1 MTEENRRWGF
11 WEFLSTFFPF
21 QLLIAHL
28 KYNFFAL
35 LFWATLFLIVTDNL
49 GNAFGIP
56 FLFLSPEYLDTISGW
71 SFAILGFSFGGF
83 IMGFNTYSYM
93 RLGPY
98 FPFLTTLS
106 KPFVKFC
113 VNNSILPLGF
123 LLVLIYEVVDFQ
135 MSQEFVSNWDLF
147 KYISGFLG
155 GMTFFITVS
164 FVYFFRLGTKAMAHQ
179 HQEHTSKP
187 IASVT
192 HKKEKWYER
201 IRKTSDKQ
209 YIYIGR
215 GLKLLKSRSSRH
227 FDKDLV
233 EKVFAQNLINASIF
247 EVITIISFLILGA
260 FNEFKY
266 FEVPAAASIVLLMT
280 ISLMLFS
287 AMLSW
292 LKGWVY
298 PILIISVLIMNKL
311 SLHTSMFKYVN
322 YAYGLNYSS
331 PHPDEYNVNRLKKIS
346 SNDREVSDSKENYIA
361 CLEAW
366 KKQTGE
372 EKPKLVIL
380 NVSGGGSR
388 SALWT
393 MYVLQQADSLLEGK
407 LTSHIQ
413 MITGASGGMVGA
425 AYFRQLALE
434 QKQGLI
440 PTVYDR
446 KYTENIS
453 KDMLNK
459 MSFLASTND
468 IFLRYQK
475 YQYKNKYYT
484 KDRGFGFEQQLHENT
499 NNVLDRPLG
508 YYKQPE
514 QDGITPIMIFS
525 PTIINDGRR
534 LLISSQRLDFLTAPL
549 NENQHMTSSFENI
562 EYHAL
567 LEHQQTQNIRF
578 SSVLRASAT
587 FPFVMPMVTL
597 PTQPEIQLMDAGIRD
612 NYGSKTT
619 MDLLHCINDWVQN
632 NTSGVIIVQIRDT
645 KKVLDNEAY
654 TKVSFI
660 DKITLPFGNMYKN
673 FPRTQDFNQEELLM
687 LASQSF
693 DFPIDLITFN
703 LREREEDRIS
713 LSWHLTTQEKHRVF
727 EALERKQNKASL
739 EQLKRIL

>member
-1 MTEENRRWGF
+1 MSESNRRWSF
-11 WEFLSTFFPF
+11 LEFISTFFPF
-21 QLLIAHL
+21 QLLFAHL
-28 KYNFFAL
+28 KYNLFAL
-35 LFWATLFLIVTDNL
+35 LFWAILFLIVTDNL
-49 GNAFGIP
+49 GYAFGIP
-56 FLFLSPEYLDTISGW
+56 FLFLSPEYLDTVSGW

-98 FPFLTTLS
+98 FPFLTTLY
-106 KPFVKFC
+106 KPFLKFC
-113 VNNSILPLGF
+113 LNNAIIPLLF
-123 LLVLIYEVVDFQ
+123 ISVIIAQIIAFQ
-135 MSQEFVSNWDLF
+135 KTQEFVSNWILF
-147 KYISGFLG
+147 KYIIGFFG
-155 GMTFFITVS
+155 GMLVFIALS
-164 FVYFFRLGTKAMAHQ
+164 FLYFFRMGARAIVHQ
-179 HQEHTSKP
+179 PEQISEP
-187 IASVT
+187 IASVM
-192 HKKEKWYER
+192 HKKVKWYER
-201 IRKTSDKQ
+201 IRKSSDRRS
-209 YIYIGR
+209 IYIGKW
-215 GLKLLKSRSSRH
+215 LKLHQSRSSKH
-227 FDKDLV
+227 FDKEVV
-233 EKVFAQNLINASIF
+233 EKVFAQNLVNASIF

-266 FEVPAAASIVLLMT
+266 FEVPAAASIVLLLT

-287 AMLSW
+287 ALLSW
-292 LKGWVY
+292 FRGWVY
-298 PILIISVLIMNKL
+298 PLLIVTVLIMNKL
-311 SLHTSMFKYVN
+311 SLHTDLFKYIN
-322 YAYGLNYSS
+322 YAYGLNYTTATR
-331 PHPDEYNVNRLKKIS
+331 DDYTIKRLRDIS
-346 SNDREVSDSKENYIA
+346 NNEAAIASSKENYIA

-393 MYVLQQADSLLEGK
+393 TYVLQQADSMLEGR
-407 LTSHIQ
+407 LSSHIQ

-425 AYFRQLALE
+425 AYFRQLILMKKE
-434 QKQGLI
+434 GLI
-440 PTVYDR
+440 PNTSDR

-499 NNVLDRPLG
+499 EYILDRPLG
-508 YYKQPE
+508 YYKQHE
-514 QDGITPIMIFS
+514 IDGHVPIMIFS

-534 LLISSQRLDFLTAPL
+534 LLMSSQRLDFLTAPL
-549 NENQHMTSSFENI
+549 NNHQQMTTANENV

-567 LEHQQTQNIRF
+567 LEHQKTYDIRF
-578 SSVLRASAT
+578 STVLRASAT

-597 PTQPEIQLMDAGIRD
+597 PTTPEIQLMDAGIRD
-612 NYGSKTT
+612 NYGTKTT
-619 MDLLHCINDWVQN
+619 MDLLHCLNEWVQN
-632 NTSGVIIVQIRDT
+632 NTSGVIIIQIRDT

-654 TKVSFI
+654 NKVSFI
-660 DKITLPFGNMYKN
+660 DKITLPFGNMYMN
-673 FPRTQDFNQEELLM
+673 FPRVQDFNQEELLM
-687 LASQSF
+687 IASQSF

-713 LSWHLTTQEKHRVF
+713 LSWHLTTQEKLKVF
-727 EALERKQNKASL
+727 GALRRNQNKASL